1 MAEEGVW
8 RTVRGHRV
16 FIKPDGTIVS
26 KNKTLDGKKLSEK
39 DKNNSYKNDSYYK
52 HLQKQLQDLDAK
64 DKELHD
70 NEPEQNKYDYSKPV
84 DGLTEEDW
92 KELSKTEKEMLI
104 DMNREE
110 TKHDKW
116 LKEVMS
122 IDERR
127 SDLLTKMKAIQNR
140 AFEKEGGNTFKDKLP
155 DKAKDGDYEGFS
167 KDTNTYKQDYLEDI
181 KYAKSKGY
189 SEVYIAE
196 MSPKEYMERCSKEI
210 FEIPVEDV
218 YSGMM
223 NKADT
228 DEYTKMM
235 KSGVKFD
242 MPYLDVKT
250 KQQEGRHRA
259 LAAEKLGI
267 KKIPVLFL
275 K

>member
-16 FIKPDGTIVS
+16 LIKPDGTIVS
-26 KNKTLDGKKLSEK
+26 KNKSLDGKKLSKK
-39 DKNNSYKNDSYYK
+39 DENGNYKNDSYYK

-70 NEPEQNKYDYSKPV
+70 NEPEQNKYDYSKPMK
-84 DGLTEEDW
+84 GF
-92 KELSKTEKEMLI
+92 TEKEWNELNRTEKELFI
-104 DMNREE
+104 DMDRGESE
-110 TKHDKW
+110 HDKW
-116 LKEVMS
+116 LKEVMAV
-122 IDERR
+122 DERR
-127 SDLLTKMKAIQNR
+127 SDILTKMKAIQTR

-155 DKAKDGDYEGFS
+155 NKAKDDEYEGFS
-167 KDTNTYKQDYLEDI
+167 KDTNTYKQDYLDDLE
-181 KYAKSKGY
+181 YAKSKGY

-210 FEIPVEDV
+210 FEVPIEDV
-218 YSGMM
+218 YDGMM
-223 NKADT
+223 NKSDT
-228 DEYTKMM
+228 EEYAKMM

-259 LAAEKLGI
+259 LAAEKLGL